1 LNVPLPFS
9 FACNLLSRLGYFL
22 FMRNTTFHIKLTET
36 IYNGQACYIIHF
48 NSKLAQKTIVNELTC
63 FQWNDHHKYYYVVQK
78 QKALHVLFSELRS
91 LNCYVD
97 YSELQKK
104 QKPKAK
110 QVKKQVKLPTLAVHL
125 DKKLNQFERWM
136 LEKRLSENTICT
148 YKGVTALFLRYLQ
161 LKKTEEINA
170 LWVQRFNHDYLIAR
184 NYSVSYQNQC
194 INGIKKYAEFCDIDF
209 QLESLDRPQ
218 KPKKLPI
225 VLTKEEVKSILD
237 ATHNIK
243 HKTLLALLY
252 SGGLRI
258 GEALS
263 MRVTDVDSKRGLLF
277 VRSAKGKKDRYTL
290 LSVKILDML
299 RTYYKQ
305 YKPKKYLFEGRDH
318 DSYSNTTAREVLA
331 QAVKR
336 AGIFKQ
342 GITLHTLRHS
352 FATHLLENGTDIRY
366 IQELL
371 GHNSPKTTMIY
382 THVTDNSLKKI
393 KNPLDEF

>member
-1 LNVPLPFS
+1 
-9 FACNLLSRLGYFL
+9 
-22 FMRNTTFHIKLTET
+22 
-36 IYNGQACYIIHF
+36 
-48 NSKLAQKTIVNELTC
+48 
-63 FQWNDHHKYYYVVQK
+63 
-78 QKALHVLFSELRS
+78 
-91 LNCYVD
+91 
-97 YSELQKK
+97 
-104 QKPKAK
+104 
-110 QVKKQVKLPTLAVHL
+110 
-125 DKKLNQFERWM
+125 
-136 LEKRLSENTICT
+136 
-148 YKGVTALFLRYLQ
+148 
-161 LKKTEEINA
+161 
-170 LWVQRFNHDYLIAR
+170 
-184 NYSVSYQNQC
+184 
-194 INGIKKYAEFCDIDF
+194 
-209 QLESLDRPQ
+209 
-218 KPKKLPI
+218 
-225 VLTKEEVKSILD
+225 
-237 ATHNIK
+237 
-243 HKTLLALLY
+243 
-252 SGGLRI
+252 
-258 GEALS
+258 

>member
-1 LNVPLPFS
+1 MGN
-9 FACNLLSRLGYFL
+9 A
-22 FMRNTTFHIKLTET
+22 TFHIKLTET
-36 IYNGQACYIIHF
+36 TYHGHACYFIHF
-48 NSKLAQKTIVNELTC
+48 NSNRAQKTIVEELTHLHWSKPDK
-63 FQWNDHHKYYYVVQK
+63 QYYVFQK
-78 QKALHVLFSELRS
+78 DMSLHVLFSELRR
-91 LNCYVD
+91 LDCYVD

-104 QKPKAK
+104 LRPKPEFL
-110 QVKKQVKLPTLAVHL
+110 KKPVELPTLSDSFNQKL
-125 DKKLNQFERWM
+125 DQFERWM
-136 LEKRLSENTICT
+136 LEKRLSKNTIYT

-170 LWVQRFNHDYLIAR
+170 LWIQRFNHDYLILG
-184 NYSVSYQNQC
+184 NYSISYQNQC
-194 INGIKKYAEFCDIDF
+194 INGIKKYAEFTDKDVH
-209 QLESLDRPQ
+209 LEMLERPQ
-218 KPKKLPI
+218 KPKRLPV
-225 VLTKEEVKSILD
+225 VLTKQEVKSILD
-237 ATHNIK
+237 VTYNIK

-263 MRVTDVDSKRGLLF
+263 MRITDVDSNRGLLF

-290 LSVKILDML
+290 LSTTILELL
-299 RTYYKQ
+299 RQYYKQ
-305 YKPKKYLFEGRDH
+305 YKPKKYLFEGRYNGP
-318 DSYSNTTAREVLA
+318 YSNTSAREVFV
-331 QAVKR
+331 QSIKR
-336 AGIFKQ
+336 AGITKQ

-382 THVTDNSLKKI
+382 THVTDNSLKNI